1 MEASACFSS
10 LNNLS
15 FLKTINLVDILILVV
30 NSSNKD
36 VYKSLPHLTSCEVL
50 LMILD
55 TSTSIHTSMCLLY
68 DGHAISLMIIM
79 KSKLLPWE

>member
-1 MEASACFSS
+1 MEASACFPS
-10 LNNLS
+10 LDNLSS

-36 VYKSLPHLTSCEVL
+36 VYKSLPRLTSCEVL

-55 TSTSIHTSMCLLY
+55 TFTSIHTSTCLFV
-68 DGHAISLMIIM
+68 
-79 KSKLLPWE
+79 